1 MFKNKTILVTGGTGS
16 IGKAFVKHLISN
28 HNNFKKLIIFSRDE
42 LKQFDM
48 SQQKEFQNPKLR
60 MFLGD
65 IRDRERLNSAFEN
78 VDIVIHAAA
87 LKQVPAAEY
96 NPFEYIKTNVLGTQ
110 NIIGAALD
118 NKVKDVIS
126 LSTDKASSP
135 INLYG
140 ATKLCSDK
148 LILTASNFKG
158 SKKTNFTVVRYGNV
172 TGSRGSV
179 IPLFKKIN
187 RMKKKLPLTHEKMT
201 RFNISLNSAIDLVKT
216 ALKNKTKNAIFV
228 PKLKSFYIK
237 DLAEAISGKKNN
249 FNIVG
254 IRPGEK
260 IHEELI
266 NPAEARYTVE
276 LKNFY
281 IILNDMSETE
291 IIKFCKLNKCKRVKT
306 SFSYNSGDNKSFIDI
321 KSLKKIAEKNQTH

>member
-1 MFKNKTILVTGGTGS
+1 MFKNKSILVTGGTGS
-16 IGKAFVKHLISN
+16 FGKAFIKNLISN

-42 LKQFDM
+42 LKQFEM

-87 LKQVPAAEY
+87 LKQVAAAEY

-110 NIIGAALD
+110 NVIVAAFN

-148 LILTASNFKG
+148 LILAANNFKG
-158 SKKTNFTVVRYGNV
+158 NKKINFTVVRYGNV

-179 IPLFKKIN
+179 VPLFKKIN
-187 RMKKKLPLTHEKMT
+187 EMKKKLPLTHEKMT
-201 RFNISLNSAIDLVKT
+201 RFNISLNDAIDLVKI
-216 ALKNKTKNAIFV
+216 ALKSKTKNAIFV

-237 DLAEAISGKKNN
+237 DLVEAISGKKNN
-249 FNIVG
+249 FNIIG

-266 NPAEARYTVE
+266 NSAEARYTVE
-276 LKNFY
+276 FNNFY
-281 IILNDMSETE
+281 IILNDMSDNEV
-291 IIKFCKLNKCKRVKT
+291 IKFCKLNKCKRVEAN
-306 SFSYNSGDNKSFIDI
+306 FSYNSGDNKLFIDL
-321 KSLKKIAEKNQTH
+321 KGVKKILEKY